1 MKIKAFVTQGI
12 HPEVIAIS
20 NSLGMNYAGR
30 IAKGRNG
37 LKENLKAYPE
47 YEDLDLNGN
56 IWWDKRFGGSGN
68 GFNPN
73 MVIPVNPAPLA
84 GMQSWNDT
92 ICKIEKV

>member
-47 YEDLDLNGN
+47 
-56 IWWDKRFGGSGN
+56 
-68 GFNPN
+68 
-73 MVIPVNPAPLA
+73 
-84 GMQSWNDT
+84 
-92 ICKIEKV
+92 